1 VISKLDAARRQLEAA
16 IRLVAAIDDDLAI
29 HTLTM
34 AAHGI
39 LEPLIRG
46 QDFYK
51 LGLKPHLDSIGK
63 PHIWDKANF
72 LKHADRDP
80 DGLLASFDPTDNDWR
95 IGFCLLIYRVLS
107 GELTPL
113 MAAFH
118 FWMIVRHPDQF
129 SLEEEDDPA
138 FEEAYREAIAF
149 QRSQGRPADVVLL
162 GVLIEQFKQG
172 EIPLNADLRRRT
184 RKQP

>member
-1 VISKLDAARRQLEAA
+1 L
-16 IRLVAAIDDDLAI
+16 
-29 HTLTM
+29 
-34 AAHGI
+34 
-39 LEPLIRG
+39 
-46 QDFYK
+46 
-51 LGLKPHLDSIGK
+51 
-63 PHIWDKANF
+63 
-72 LKHADRDP
+72 
-80 DGLLASFDPTDNDWR
+80 
-95 IGFCLLIYRVLS
+95 
-107 GELTPL
+107 
-113 MAAFH
+113 
-118 FWMIVRHPDQF
+118 